1 MSALR
6 DVLMGPIY
14 IGKGLMTTLKHVVRP
29 ATIQYPEQQKPVP
42 PRHRG
47 RHILHRYADGL
58 EKCVGCELCVVACP
72 VGCIVVEA
80 AENTPEHRVSH
91 DETDAQRYQMIWVGW
106 TCSSMC

>member
-42 PRHRG
+42 PRHAFPG
-47 RHILHRYADGL
+47 RHLCGGRGGRGL
-58 EKCVGCELCVVACP
+58 LAP
-72 VGCIVVEA
+72 A
-80 AENTPEHRVSH
+80 
-91 DETDAQRYQMIWVGW
+91 TDAPRSAHTVHTMAIAPRIRRRFMAR
-106 TCSSMC
+106 SSSTAEA